1 MQGKLPTN
9 KFMGSSDG
17 ADDDGNINAIL
28 TDTGTTLENR
38 LIAIEADTDVI
49 DDGTS
54 GLVKIA
60 QDVAATL
67 ADTGTDGVVLANN
80 AIAAAKVAA
89 TALDNI
95 VMSDLG
101 AGAPSATASI
111 VAAVNYLYEAWRN
124 KTETTASEIAVYKDD
139 GSTNRDKRTSAA
151 NLPFMVLLPNP
162 DSRITPDDKMMVAG
176 EYSLAGWSSP
186 NSTTDV
192 SDPVGGGYWTNPD
205 NAIDGNTGTYAEE
218 TSGAALRAIQ
228 FNFDEPYPQVMKIRV
243 WAADK
248 PAGAEEN
255 ADVDIDYQV
264 AGGETFYALFDG
276 ALTKAVWNEK
286 QMPTGGVYYPWTI
299 ETMWL

>member
-1 MQGKLPTN
+1 M
-9 KFMGSSDG
+9 
-17 ADDDGNINAIL
+17 
-28 TDTGTTLENR
+28 
-38 LIAIEADTDVI
+38 
-49 DDGTS
+49 
-54 GLVKIA
+54 
-60 QDVAATL
+60 
-67 ADTGTDGVVLANN
+67 
-80 AIAAAKVAA
+80 
-89 TALDNI
+89 
-95 VMSDLG
+95 
-101 AGAPSATASI
+101 
-111 VAAVNYLYEAWRN
+111 AVD
-124 KTETTASEIAVYKDD
+124 S
-139 GSTNRDKRTSAA
+139 RDKRTSAA

-286 QMPTGGVYYPWTI
+286 QMPTGGVYYPLPALRITSTDASAQLRI
-299 ETMWL
+299 YEVQVMDYRNYVAVGARPLVNGGLTKNTVVGTGLII